1 MFHVSRK
8 KRWASCGGNLNAK
21 EKAAREAEKNSEDN
35 RPFRSNLRFKPKT
48 CRIYPSPPP
57 QNACIKPKPGPAGT
71 RQNQQKP
78 TAFDTASRVRYNSFM
93 PCGPLYADRSRESGS
108 WDVMGMEEELH
119 TVQIHAELT
128 SVVNYALQQN
138 RLPVLREL
146 AIENGTPHELTD
158 LTLRICSDPPI
169 LKPFERSIRAIP
181 AGETY
186 LLRDAALQPD
196 GAFLASL
203 TERLNGELHVSLSY
217 GEEELASLDREIT
230 ALAFDEWHGSTVFPE
245 LLTAFVLPN
254 HPAIAG
260 INAKAAELLEKW
272 SGNPS
277 LNAYQ
282 TRDPNRVRMQAA
294 AVYGALQ
301 AQNLI
306 YAAPPASFEPVG
318 QRVRLCEAVLE
329 QKMGTCLDLTLLY
342 AACLEAIGLHP
353 LLLLQPGHI
362 FAGVWLEELTF
373 PEAVQD
379 DPSLVTKRLADGV
392 NEIAVVECT
401 AFTAG
406 KSTSF
411 EDACRRAAQEL
422 SETPLDLLIDVS
434 RARLSGIHPLP
445 QRLPDGTLSMDRP
458 VLTDEAL
465 TAAPEKLSE
474 KIDVQEGESTAPTG
488 KIAQW
493 ERGLLEL
500 SLRNTLINLRLTQRV
515 VPILSPSVSELEDA
529 LADGSEYGIGPRP
542 AEWSLSEE
550 DRRNVEKLTEIGD
563 HTALIQSEFKN
574 KRLRSALTEAELARA
589 IVTLYR
595 TARTSL
601 EENGANSL
609 YLALGLLRWY
619 ETPESRKARYA
630 PIVLLPVEIIRKSAL
645 KGYVIRLRDEEPQM
659 NVTLLE
665 MLKQDF
671 GISVSG
677 LEPLPEDEHGVDLR
691 GVLTVLRKAVMDQR
705 GWDVIESSLLGI
717 FSFSQFVMWN
727 DMRSRTEDLLQ
738 NKIVRSLV
746 EGRLTW
752 NAEPMEIGARVPET
766 GVLLPI
772 AADASQLYA
781 IEAAERGESFVLHGP
796 PGTGKSQT
804 ITAMIANALAQ
815 GKTVLFVAEKM
826 AALSVVERRLDAIG
840 IGPFCLE
847 LHSNKSKK
855 RDVLDQLRAASEVTH
870 GETSEDYQRKAARLA
885 DLRGELDGYANAM
898 HARRASGLTL
908 FEMIDGWE
916 RYRNAPQTISF
927 PENFAATVTR
937 ETLEEHRMLAERL
950 IAAARAVGHPHNH
963 PLSSVS
969 LSAYSHQLRGL
980 LPDCLAAYETALER
994 LDQTGRPLTLVLRL
1008 GAPDSFEQ
1016 WTRLDAI
1023 AGTLE
1028 DWLSLPR
1035 VWAEY
1040 EHFDLAMNELAEL
1053 VRHAQKAEG
1062 LAENLLVSWQES
1074 FLQQDG
1080 AALLA
1085 QWQEIEGSWF
1095 LPRALGRSRMAKQA
1109 AVFAAGTVNR
1119 ETLGQ
1124 SFAALA
1130 EYQRESAEKNRLLAV
1145 YGQGLAPFLPEGKT
1159 NWAAVAEKIADAV
1172 RASAKLCSQTGDPAF
1187 QRSFAARADL
1197 QPSIAAFRQAYAAVC
1212 STGQAL
1218 RELLQIRETAPEEGE
1233 WLTKQRRLCRQIG
1246 ENRDSLREWT
1256 LWKHL
1261 SEEADA
1267 QGLGPMV
1274 KAYEKGLPHEDAEAA
1289 WLRALYQALAEDAIR
1304 SEPALQTFSGALFNE
1319 KVAQFRRTD
1328 RELEQLAREEIFC
1341 RLAARVPNFSREAAQ
1356 SSEVGILQR
1365 AVRSGGRGVSIR
1377 RLFSQIP
1384 NLLPRLCPC
1393 MLMSPISAA
1402 QYLDPNREPFDV
1414 VIFDEASQLP
1424 TCKAAGAL
1432 ARGKN
1437 AVIVGDP
1444 KQMPPTAFFTGT
1456 AADEDFPEQED
1467 LESILEDCLALNI
1480 PQTHLLW
1487 HYRSRHESLIAF
1499 SNSQFYDNR
1508 LYTFP
1513 SVNDL
1518 ESKVTLVPVEGFFDR
1533 GRTRQNAAEARA
1545 IVQELSRRCH
1555 DPLCA
1560 GQSVGVVTFNIHQQN
1575 LIADLLEESCRT
1587 DEALES
1593 WAYEREEP
1601 LFIKNLENVQGD
1613 ERDVILFSVGY
1624 GPDENGH
1631 VSMNFGPLNR
1641 EGGWRRLNVA
1651 VSRARQEMVV
1661 FSTLRPEQIDL
1672 SRTAS
1677 TGVAALKSFLAYAGG
1692 TKLPADLSPAPD
1704 HSDAGGIV
1712 ETICRTLSR
1721 EGFEC
1726 RTRVGHSGFR
1736 VDVGVIDPQRSG
1748 TYLLGVLL
1756 DGPFYGAAK
1765 TTRDRELA
1773 QPAILEELGWELH
1786 RIWTADWWDNSEREL
1801 DRLIKHVCQAAA
1813 HQTSSSQVK
1822 PQAKQ
1827 LAAQAEE
1834 AEEAAPREKTELK
1847 AALPTQSETS
1857 CENGCAE
1864 PYHPAVLPEIRLSAE
1879 EYVLPKNFAELTRR
1893 FEQVLEEE
1901 APISEALLTK
1911 RVLQSFGISR
1921 AGSRIQAY
1929 TSDVLQRMRA
1939 VSTEQDG
1946 QRFYWNQQQT
1956 PSSYRSFRTGN
1967 AGVREAREICMQEAA
1982 NAVCRVLEE
1991 QIGLPQETL
2000 VRETAKLLG
2009 YPRSGSVVNA
2019 MAKTG
2024 IRFALESGRIER
2036 EPDGRLT
2043 IGR

>member
-1 MFHVSRK
+1 
-8 KRWASCGGNLNAK
+8 
-21 EKAAREAEKNSEDN
+21 
-35 RPFRSNLRFKPKT
+35 
-48 CRIYPSPPP
+48 
-57 QNACIKPKPGPAGT
+57 
-71 RQNQQKP
+71 
-78 TAFDTASRVRYNSFM
+78 M
-93 PCGPLYADRSRESGS
+93 PCGPLYADRSREFGC

-146 AIENGTPHELTD
+146 AIENGTQHELTD

-203 TERLNGELHVSLSY
+203 TERLNGELHVSLSC

-318 QRVRLCEAVLE
+318 QRVRLCGAVLE

-445 QRLPDGTLSMDRP
+445 QRLPDGTLSVDRP

-515 VPILSPSVSELEDA
+515 VPILSPSLSELEDA

-677 LEPLPEDEHGVDLR
+677 LDPLPEDEHGVDLR

-855 RDVLDQLRAASEVTH
+855 RDVLEQLRAAAEVTH
-870 GETSEDYQRKAARLA
+870 GEASEEYQRKAARLA
-885 DLRGELDGYANAM
+885 ALRGELDGYANAM

-1016 WTRLDAI
+1016 WARLDAI

-1053 VRHAQKAEG
+1053 VRHAQKAED

-1085 QWQEIEGSWF
+1085 QWQGIEGSWF

-1109 AVFAAGTVNR
+1109 AVFAAGTINR

-1145 YGQGLAPFLPEGKT
+1145 YGQGLAPFLSEGKP
-1159 NWAAVAEKIADAV
+1159 NWAAVAAKIADAV
-1172 RASAKLCSQTGDPAF
+1172 RASSKLSSQTGDPAF

-1218 RELLQIRETAPEEGE
+1218 RELLQIRETAPEETE

-1261 SEEADA
+1261 SEEANA
-1267 QGLGPMV
+1267 GGLGPMV
-1274 KAYEKGLPHEDAEAA
+1274 KAYEEGLPHEDAEAA
-1289 WLRALYQALAEDAIR
+1289 WLRALYHALA
-1304 SEPALQTFSGALFNE
+1304 
-1319 KVAQFRRTD
+1319 
-1328 RELEQLAREEIFC
+1328 
-1341 RLAARVPNFSREAAQ
+1341 
-1356 SSEVGILQR
+1356 
-1365 AVRSGGRGVSIR
+1365 
-1377 RLFSQIP
+1377 
-1384 NLLPRLCPC
+1384 
-1393 MLMSPISAA
+1393 
-1402 QYLDPNREPFDV
+1402 
-1414 VIFDEASQLP
+1414 
-1424 TCKAAGAL
+1424 
-1432 ARGKN
+1432 
-1437 AVIVGDP
+1437 
-1444 KQMPPTAFFTGT
+1444 
-1456 AADEDFPEQED
+1456 
-1467 LESILEDCLALNI
+1467 
-1480 PQTHLLW
+1480 
-1487 HYRSRHESLIAF
+1487 
-1499 SNSQFYDNR
+1499 
-1508 LYTFP
+1508 
-1513 SVNDL
+1513 
-1518 ESKVTLVPVEGFFDR
+1518 
-1533 GRTRQNAAEARA
+1533 
-1545 IVQELSRRCH
+1545 
-1555 DPLCA
+1555 
-1560 GQSVGVVTFNIHQQN
+1560 
-1575 LIADLLEESCRT
+1575 
-1587 DEALES
+1587 
-1593 WAYEREEP
+1593 
-1601 LFIKNLENVQGD
+1601 
-1613 ERDVILFSVGY
+1613 
-1624 GPDENGH
+1624 
-1631 VSMNFGPLNR
+1631 
-1641 EGGWRRLNVA
+1641 
-1651 VSRARQEMVV
+1651 
-1661 FSTLRPEQIDL
+1661 
-1672 SRTAS
+1672 
-1677 TGVAALKSFLAYAGG
+1677 
-1692 TKLPADLSPAPD
+1692 
-1704 HSDAGGIV
+1704 
-1712 ETICRTLSR
+1712 
-1721 EGFEC
+1721 
-1726 RTRVGHSGFR
+1726 
-1736 VDVGVIDPQRSG
+1736 
-1748 TYLLGVLL
+1748 
-1756 DGPFYGAAK
+1756 
-1765 TTRDRELA
+1765 
-1773 QPAILEELGWELH
+1773 
-1786 RIWTADWWDNSEREL
+1786 
-1801 DRLIKHVCQAAA
+1801 
-1813 HQTSSSQVK
+1813 
-1822 PQAKQ
+1822 
-1827 LAAQAEE
+1827 
-1834 AEEAAPREKTELK
+1834 
-1847 AALPTQSETS
+1847 
-1857 CENGCAE
+1857 
-1864 PYHPAVLPEIRLSAE
+1864 
-1879 EYVLPKNFAELTRR
+1879 
-1893 FEQVLEEE
+1893 
-1901 APISEALLTK
+1901 
-1911 RVLQSFGISR
+1911 
-1921 AGSRIQAY
+1921 
-1929 TSDVLQRMRA
+1929 
-1939 VSTEQDG
+1939 
-1946 QRFYWNQQQT
+1946 
-1956 PSSYRSFRTGN
+1956 
-1967 AGVREAREICMQEAA
+1967 
-1982 NAVCRVLEE
+1982 
-1991 QIGLPQETL
+1991 
-2000 VRETAKLLG
+2000 
-2009 YPRSGSVVNA
+2009 
-2019 MAKTG
+2019 
-2024 IRFALESGRIER
+2024 
-2036 EPDGRLT
+2036 
-2043 IGR
+2043 

>member
-1 MFHVSRK
+1 
-8 KRWASCGGNLNAK
+8 
-21 EKAAREAEKNSEDN
+21 
-35 RPFRSNLRFKPKT
+35 
-48 CRIYPSPPP
+48 
-57 QNACIKPKPGPAGT
+57 
-71 RQNQQKP
+71 
-78 TAFDTASRVRYNSFM
+78 M
-93 PCGPLYADRSRESGS
+93 PCGPLYADRSREFGC
-108 WDVMGMEEELH
+108 WDVMGMQEEPH
-119 TVQIHAELT
+119 PVQIHAELT
-128 SVVNYALQQN
+128 PVVNYALQQN

-146 AIENGTPHELTD
+146 AIENGTQHELTD
-158 LTLRICSDPPI
+158 LTLRIHSDPPI

-203 TERLNGELHVSLSY
+203 TERLNGELHVSLSC

-318 QRVRLCEAVLE
+318 QRVRLCGAVLE

-411 EDACRRAAQEL
+411 EDACRRASQEL
-422 SETPLDLLIDVS
+422 SEAPLDLLIDVS

-445 QRLPDGTLSMDRP
+445 QRLPDGTLSVDRP

-465 TAAPEKLSE
+465 TAAPEKLGE

-515 VPILSPSVSELEDA
+515 VPILSPSLSELEDA

-937 ETLEEHRMLAERL
+937 ETLEEHRMLSERL

-1016 WTRLDAI
+1016 WTRLAAI

-1028 DWLSLPR
+1028 DWLSLP
-1035 VWAEY
+1035 
-1040 EHFDLAMNELAEL
+1040 
-1053 VRHAQKAEG
+1053 EG
-1062 LAENLLVSWQES
+1062 PSPDKTGHWPACST
-1074 FLQQDG
+1074 
-1080 AALLA
+1080 
-1085 QWQEIEGSWF
+1085 EGPPSAF
-1095 LPRALGRSRMAKQA
+1095 P
-1109 AVFAAGTVNR
+1109 AAG
-1119 ETLGQ
+1119 L
-1124 SFAALA
+1124 
-1130 EYQRESAEKNRLLAV
+1130 
-1145 YGQGLAPFLPEGKT
+1145 
-1159 NWAAVAEKIADAV
+1159 
-1172 RASAKLCSQTGDPAF
+1172 
-1187 QRSFAARADL
+1187 
-1197 QPSIAAFRQAYAAVC
+1197 
-1212 STGQAL
+1212 
-1218 RELLQIRETAPEEGE
+1218 
-1233 WLTKQRRLCRQIG
+1233 
-1246 ENRDSLREWT
+1246 
-1256 LWKHL
+1256 
-1261 SEEADA
+1261 
-1267 QGLGPMV
+1267 
-1274 KAYEKGLPHEDAEAA
+1274 
-1289 WLRALYQALAEDAIR
+1289 
-1304 SEPALQTFSGALFNE
+1304 
-1319 KVAQFRRTD
+1319 
-1328 RELEQLAREEIFC
+1328 
-1341 RLAARVPNFSREAAQ
+1341 
-1356 SSEVGILQR
+1356 
-1365 AVRSGGRGVSIR
+1365 
-1377 RLFSQIP
+1377 
-1384 NLLPRLCPC
+1384 
-1393 MLMSPISAA
+1393 
-1402 QYLDPNREPFDV
+1402 
-1414 VIFDEASQLP
+1414 
-1424 TCKAAGAL
+1424 
-1432 ARGKN
+1432 
-1437 AVIVGDP
+1437 
-1444 KQMPPTAFFTGT
+1444 
-1456 AADEDFPEQED
+1456 
-1467 LESILEDCLALNI
+1467 
-1480 PQTHLLW
+1480 
-1487 HYRSRHESLIAF
+1487 
-1499 SNSQFYDNR
+1499 
-1508 LYTFP
+1508 
-1513 SVNDL
+1513 
-1518 ESKVTLVPVEGFFDR
+1518 
-1533 GRTRQNAAEARA
+1533 
-1545 IVQELSRRCH
+1545 
-1555 DPLCA
+1555 
-1560 GQSVGVVTFNIHQQN
+1560 
-1575 LIADLLEESCRT
+1575 
-1587 DEALES
+1587 
-1593 WAYEREEP
+1593 
-1601 LFIKNLENVQGD
+1601 
-1613 ERDVILFSVGY
+1613 
-1624 GPDENGH
+1624 
-1631 VSMNFGPLNR
+1631 
-1641 EGGWRRLNVA
+1641 
-1651 VSRARQEMVV
+1651 
-1661 FSTLRPEQIDL
+1661 
-1672 SRTAS
+1672 
-1677 TGVAALKSFLAYAGG
+1677 
-1692 TKLPADLSPAPD
+1692 
-1704 HSDAGGIV
+1704 GGI
-1712 ETICRTLSR
+1712 RT
-1721 EGFEC
+1721 F
-1726 RTRVGHSGFR
+1726 
-1736 VDVGVIDPQRSG
+1736 
-1748 TYLLGVLL
+1748 
-1756 DGPFYGAAK
+1756 
-1765 TTRDRELA
+1765 
-1773 QPAILEELGWELH
+1773 
-1786 RIWTADWWDNSEREL
+1786 
-1801 DRLIKHVCQAAA
+1801 
-1813 HQTSSSQVK
+1813 
-1822 PQAKQ
+1822 
-1827 LAAQAEE
+1827 
-1834 AEEAAPREKTELK
+1834 
-1847 AALPTQSETS
+1847 
-1857 CENGCAE
+1857 
-1864 PYHPAVLPEIRLSAE
+1864 
-1879 EYVLPKNFAELTRR
+1879 
-1893 FEQVLEEE
+1893 
-1901 APISEALLTK
+1901 
-1911 RVLQSFGISR
+1911 
-1921 AGSRIQAY
+1921 
-1929 TSDVLQRMRA
+1929 
-1939 VSTEQDG
+1939 
-1946 QRFYWNQQQT
+1946 
-1956 PSSYRSFRTGN
+1956 
-1967 AGVREAREICMQEAA
+1967 
-1982 NAVCRVLEE
+1982 
-1991 QIGLPQETL
+1991 
-2000 VRETAKLLG
+2000 
-2009 YPRSGSVVNA
+2009 
-2019 MAKTG
+2019 
-2024 IRFALESGRIER
+2024 
-2036 EPDGRLT
+2036 
-2043 IGR
+2043 